1 MATHR
6 DALERQM
13 RAAADAGKF
22 ELAARLRDE
31 LRALQVADTAREA
44 GDLYRQQ
51 PGAMGLGS
59 SRQAVTPPP
68 GWVPP
73 RKPDPMTTGKPK
85 RPRAK

>member
-6 DALERQM
+6 DTLERQM
-13 RAAADAGKF
+13 HAAAEAGKF

-31 LRALQVADTAREA
+31 LRALQEADAAREQ
-44 GDLYRQQ
+44 GELYRQQ
-51 PGAMGLGS
+51 PGEMGLGS

>member
-6 DALERQM
+6 DTLERQM

-31 LRALQVADTAREA
+31 LQALAAADAAREA
-44 GDLYRQQ
+44 GELYRQQ

-68 GWVPP
+68 GWTAPK
-73 RKPDPMTTGKPK
+73 KPNPMTTGKPRK
-85 RPRAK
+85 R

>member
-6 DALERQM
+6 DTLERQM

-31 LRALQVADTAREA
+31 LRALLDADAAREQ

-73 RKPDPMTTGKPK
+73 RRPDPMTTGKPK
-85 RPRAK
+85 RLRAK